1 MGEKV
6 KKAQVVVSLDA
17 DLRTALENLAKKED
31 RTLAAQVRSLIREA
45 TTPQATAGV

>member
-17 DLRTALENLAKKED
+17 DLRAALENLAKKED
-31 RTLAAQVRSLIREA
+31 RTLAAQVRALIR
-45 TTPQATAGV
+45 TAVAPTLGA